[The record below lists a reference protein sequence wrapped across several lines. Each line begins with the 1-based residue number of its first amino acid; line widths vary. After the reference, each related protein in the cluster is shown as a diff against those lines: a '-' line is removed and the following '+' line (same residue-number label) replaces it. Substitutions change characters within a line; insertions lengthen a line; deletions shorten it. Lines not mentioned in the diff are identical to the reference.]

1 MQTYKTP
8 TRGIFASMSIRIYTK
23 TGDDGTTGLFGG
35 SRVLKDSLRI
45 EAYGTVDELNA
56 IIGVVRTYAL
66 LGQLETQLGTISADL
81 FTLGADLA
89 TPLDPPPTYQIPRIT
104 DDHVRE
110 LESWIDAHD
119 ASLQPLKT
127 FILPG
132 GSPAAAHLH
141 VARTVC
147 RRAER
152 RVVAL
157 MQHEDLGTSVL
168 QYLNRLSDYLF
179 TASRMANA
187 DAGISDIP
195 WSPKQSV

>member
-1 MQTYKTP
+1 MP
-8 TRGIFASMSIRIYTK
+8 MSIRIYTK

-35 SRVLKDSLRI
+35 SRVSKDHLRI

-56 IIGVVRTYAL
+56 VIGVVRTCPLPA
-66 LGQLETQLGTISADL
+66 QLEQQLGVISADL

-89 TPLDPPPTYQIPRIT
+89 TPLDPPPIYEIPRVSEE
-104 DDHVRE
+104 HVVE
-110 LESWIDAHD
+110 LERWIDTYD
-119 ASLQPLKT
+119 SELEPLKT

-132 GSPAAAHLH
+132 GTSAAAHLH

-157 MQHEDLGTSVL
+157 AANEDIGTAVL
-168 QYLNRLSDYLF
+168 HYLNRLSDFLF
-179 TASRMANA
+179 TASRIANA
-187 DAGISDIP
+187 SASVADIP
-195 WSPKQSV
+195 WKPKQSV